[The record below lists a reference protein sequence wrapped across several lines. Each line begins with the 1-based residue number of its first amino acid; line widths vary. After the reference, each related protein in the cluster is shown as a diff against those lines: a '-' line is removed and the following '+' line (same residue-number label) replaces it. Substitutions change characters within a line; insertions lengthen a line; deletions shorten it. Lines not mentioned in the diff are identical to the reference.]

1 MNNSWGPLGNPT
13 AEEIQKYMDLPY
25 GHFKSLTKSL
35 RGKKARVYTVHI
47 TKIVSTEYTVTR
59 DIVAVNADRALDQF
73 RFANAME
80 NIDWS
85 NATVKNDVVSY
96 RRQAW

>member
-1 MNNSWGPLGNPT
+1 MSMNNSWGPLGNPT
-13 AEEIQKYMDLPY
+13 AEEIQKYTEMPY
-25 GHFKSLTKSL
+25 GHFKALTKNL
-35 RGKKARVYTVHI
+35 RGKKARMYTVTL

-59 DIVAVNADRALDQF
+59 DILAVNSDRALAPF
-73 RFANAME
+73 RDTME

-85 NATVKNDVVSY
+85 NATVKSDVVSY

>member
-13 AEEIQKYMDLPY
+13 PEQIQTYMDLPY
-25 GHFKSLTKSL
+25 GHFKAITKRF
-35 RGKKARVYTVHI
+35 RGKKAKQYTVTL
-47 TKIVSTEYTVTR
+47 TKIVSTEYTVTK
-59 DIVAVNADRALDQF
+59 DILAINADYALASF
-73 RFANAME
+73 RGDMD

-85 NATVKNDVVSY
+85 NATVKSDVVSY